1 MYCVHCGVELAPGT
15 AECPLCKTPVLSP
28 DPVRPEDYRPLFPP
42 KEAQTKARMGNG
54 IKAILIALILMIPA
68 VSVLI
73 SDLSL
78 SGRISWSG
86 VVLGALAVF
95 FVFLTSPLYGREPRL
110 GVIFFLDAA
119 TVLLYL
125 LFLESYTGGRWFTPF
140 ALPLTVVFFLSVAL
154 IGLLTEKKR
163 LSVLKT
169 VSVSLLILAVF
180 CVICDLLIHLA
191 FFDKFGISWSQ
202 YPLFILLL
210 LGGICF
216 AADRSETFKEK
227 LKKKLFL

>member
-1 MYCVHCGVELAPGT
+1 MYCVQCGVELAPGT

-28 DPVRPEDYRPLFPP
+28 DPVRPEDYRPLFPQ
-42 KEAQTKARMGNG
+42 KQSQTKTRMGNG
-54 IKAILIALILMIPA
+54 LKAILIALILMIPA

-86 VVLGALAVF
+86 LVLGGLAVF
-95 FVFLTSPLYGREPRL
+95 FVFLTSPMYGREPRL
-110 GVIFFLDAA
+110 GVVLFLDAA
-119 TVLLYL
+119 AVLLYL
-125 LFLESYTGGRWFTPF
+125 LYLEDYTGGRWFVPF
-140 ALPLTVVFFLSVAL
+140 ALPLTVVFFLCLAL

-169 VSVSLLILAVF
+169 VGVSLFILAAF

-191 FFDKFGISWSQ
+191 FLSAFGISWSQ

-216 AADRSETFKEK
+216 AADRSETLKEK
-227 LKKKLFL
+227 LKKKFFL